1 MPTTPS
7 SRPAVTDRPSDLD
20 SVIRGRAS
28 VRKLLPDLVP
38 AELIRSAIAAA
49 GWAPSPHGRQP
60 WRFVVIEQPETK
72 AHLAQSMADSWQ
84 EQLELDRQN
93 DAIVAIR
100 LAKSQE
106 RIITAPAILIACL
119 YLADL
124 DTYPDPDR
132 QRAETTMAIQS
143 LGAAIQNALLT
154 IYAAGYDA
162 GWMCA
167 PLFAP
172 DVVRA
177 ALDLAPDLIPHAMI
191 PIGKRA
197 ADPVRRPRL
206 PIDDLIAAWH

>member
-28 VRKLLPDLVP
+28 VRKLLPDPVP
-38 AELIRSAIAAA
+38 AELIRSAIAAT

-60 WRFVVIEQPETK
+60 WRFVVIEQPEMK
-72 AHLAQSMADSWQ
+72 AHLARSMADSWQ
-84 EQLELDRQN
+84 QQLELDRQN